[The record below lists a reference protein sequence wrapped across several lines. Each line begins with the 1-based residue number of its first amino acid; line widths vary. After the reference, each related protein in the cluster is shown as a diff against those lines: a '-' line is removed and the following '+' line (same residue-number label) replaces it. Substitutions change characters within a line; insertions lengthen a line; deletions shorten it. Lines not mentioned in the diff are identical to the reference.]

1 MKTRRVIT
9 VFEHQT
15 IQLGQVIDNV
25 IFDENQLNA
34 LQKYYGKN
42 GVPFFTLIHK
52 GIRFNQHV
60 GVIQVGNTVYEI
72 LPKADVAIRKLDEK
86 SQWRHILIDML
97 FSVGLL
103 DIKATSSSLLKLKS
117 NSILDLYFELF
128 IKEVEYLFNGG
139 LAKKYRSKEGN
150 VTALKGRLKFVKH
163 IQNNLTH
170 HERFYVQ
177 HIIFDAE
184 HLLHSIL
191 FETISLLKII
201 NTNAKLNGRIDML
214 LLYFSEMPHIKV
226 TEYTFQKI
234 TYNRQTQGYKNAID
248 IAKLLL
254 LQFHPDVVTGKNN
267 VLALMFDM
275 NKLWEKFVYVS
286 LRKHKKSHR
295 TITEQTIK
303 NFWQSEQGAISKI
316 KPDIVINNQ
325 KNDCVVLDTKWKNLN
340 SANPSLDDL
349 RQMFVYHEYFNAKK
363 VALIYPGKKDF
374 MCGNFL
380 HNKTEKTELKK
391 CFVVSISAPGE
402 GNITDWQNEI
412 SNTLNNLN

>member
-128 IKEVEYLFNGG
+128 
-139 LAKKYRSKEGN
+139 
-150 VTALKGRLKFVKH
+150 VKH

-234 TYNRQTQGYKNAID
+234 TYNRQTQRYKNAID

>member
-1 MKTRRVIT
+1 
-9 VFEHQT
+9 
-15 IQLGQVIDNV
+15 
-25 IFDENQLNA
+25 
-34 LQKYYGKN
+34 
-42 GVPFFTLIHK
+42 
-52 GIRFNQHV
+52 
-60 GVIQVGNTVYEI
+60 
-72 LPKADVAIRKLDEK
+72 
-86 SQWRHILIDML
+86 
-97 FSVGLL
+97 
-103 DIKATSSSLLKLKS
+103 
-117 NSILDLYFELF
+117 
-128 IKEVEYLFNGG
+128 
-139 LAKKYRSKEGN
+139 
-150 VTALKGRLKFVKH
+150 
-163 IQNNLTH
+163 
-170 HERFYVQ
+170 
-177 HIIFDAE
+177 
-184 HLLHSIL
+184 
-191 FETISLLKII
+191 
-201 NTNAKLNGRIDML
+201 
-214 LLYFSEMPHIKV
+214 
-226 TEYTFQKI
+226 
-234 TYNRQTQGYKNAID
+234 
-248 IAKLLL
+248 
-254 LQFHPDVVTGKNN
+254 
-267 VLALMFDM
+267 MFDM